1 MARGPAL
8 INKDTLSY
16 ICTNK
21 GVSPT
26 FIVSRTKCSPNK
38 VNLWLN
44 PTEPALPTINQAKSI
59 ASCLH
64 IPFAGLYMNSQD
76 IPLKRIPN
84 IKNLRTMQGATIDDS
99 ALNIAVIDV
108 LQERD
113 FLLDANAQFEI
124 STPSFEPIVPLS
136 ANPEIWARSI
146 RKQLCLSIEKQFKC
160 TSARQFYLYLREK
173 IEQSGV
179 FVHCFLDVAVECARG
194 FAIYESQLPIIAI
207 NDEDRPPAKSFTLI
221 HELVHLYKR
230 ESSYCN
236 DMVSSANAYAE
247 EIFCNAIAGE
257 LLVPEI
263 ELKIYINNRA
273 FRKPYSLTDI
283 REIANH
289 FSVSREVIIRRLL
302 NLGVIDSMGY
312 DTYAAELQHEI
323 DLEREER
330 RNARKNGKTI
340 TIPRDISREAIDRT
354 SPSVSRIMYQG
365 FKEEVFSKQ
374 DIARHLGIAQK
385 HVNKYLWEVAKW
397 NR

>member
-1 MARGPAL
+1 MPRGTAL
-8 INKDTLSY
+8 INKDTLAY
-16 ICTNK
+16 ICSSK
-21 GVSPT
+21 GVSPA
-26 FIVSRTKCSPNK
+26 FIVSRTKYNPGK

-84 IKNLRTMQGATIDDS
+84 VRNLRTMQGATIDDS

-124 STPSFEPIVPLS
+124 ATPSFTPIFPSSNDPVVWAKTIREHLGLS
-136 ANPEIWARSI
+136 
-146 RKQLCLSIEKQFKC
+146 LEKQIKC
-160 TSARQFYLYLREK
+160 PSTRQFYLYLRDQ
-173 IEQSGV
+173 IERSGV

-194 FAIYESQLPIIAI
+194 FAIYEPQLPIIGI

-230 ESSYCN
+230 ESSFCN
-236 DMVSSANAYAE
+236 DMISSANADAE
-247 EIFCNAIAGE
+247 EVFCNAVAGE
-257 LLVPEI
+257 LLVPEKA
-263 ELKIYINNRA
+263 LKIYISNRT
-273 FRKPYSLTDI
+273 FSDPYSLSDL
-283 REIANH
+283 REMANH

-302 NLGVIDSMGY
+302 NMGDIDLAEY
-312 DTYAAELQHEI
+312 DAYAAEFRYEI
-323 DLEREER
+323 EQEQEER
-330 RNARKNGKTI
+330 RNARKNG
-340 TIPRDISREAIDRT
+340 IPVIIPQNISRDAIDRT
-354 SPSVSRIMYQG
+354 SPSVSRILYHG

-374 DIARHLGIAQK
+374 DVARHLGIAQK
-385 HVNKYLWEVAKW
+385 HINKYLLEVAKW
-397 NR
+397 NN